1 MKIEYIIWTIVT
13 VLALLWYIIITTIVA
28 FKGAKNIKEM
38 LADLKRRH
46 ES

>member
-1 MKIEYIIWTIVT
+1 MKTEYIIWTIIS
-13 VLALLWYIIITTIVA
+13 VLALLWYIIITTMVA

-38 LADLKRRH
+38 LADLKRKH

>member
-1 MKIEYIIWTIVT
+1 MKTEYIIWTIIS

-28 FKGAKNIKEM
+28 FKGAQNIKEM
-38 LADLKRRH
+38 LADLKRKH